1 MRGGARKKR
10 EFIFLMKELVDVRTV
25 QADDNQ
31 EHFLDMVFGLGEVVE
46 VCGLAGTGKTQICF

>member
-1 MRGGARKKR
+1 
-10 EFIFLMKELVDVRTV
+10 MKELVDVRTV